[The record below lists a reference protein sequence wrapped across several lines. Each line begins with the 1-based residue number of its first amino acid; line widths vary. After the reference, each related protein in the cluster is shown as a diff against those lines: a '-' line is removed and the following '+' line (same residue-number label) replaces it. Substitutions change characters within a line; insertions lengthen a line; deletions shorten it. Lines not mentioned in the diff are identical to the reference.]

1 MIAALDATYSV
12 GPAPSGVGVYSR
24 EILNGIAALR
34 PHDRFLY
41 CYRAH
46 RLWRGL
52 RAVRPVNARPT
63 VLFESWAPFHCDI
76 FHGLNQRLPRQRFR
90 RTVCTFHDL
99 FVMTSEYSTPE
110 FRARFSKQAQE
121 AAQRADLIV
130 CVSEF
135 TAAQVEDLL
144 GVERSRLRVIR
155 HGTRF
160 IDPPAAGR
168 REPWVLHVGAVQTR
182 KNLIRLIEAFETAA
196 PAPWR
201 LMLAGADGY
210 GANLVK
216 KRAAASAARDRI
228 DFMGWIDDT
237 RLTELYGRSSLFL
250 FPSLDEGFGIPV
262 LEAMA
267 WGLPVVASN
276 RSSLPEVC
284 GDAALLVDPEDSEAL
299 AAAMRQLIENQALA
313 AELAARGQQRARRRP
328 WRVAAEETLRVYDEL
343 LSQAAEGAPAGGA

>member
-34 PHDRFLY
+34 PQDRFLH

-46 RLWRGL
+46 RLWRGM
-52 RAVRPVNARPT
+52 RATRPINARPMI
-63 VLFESWAPFHCDI
+63 LLESWAPFHCDL
-76 FHGLNQRLPRQRFR
+76 FHGLNQRLPRTRFP

-121 AAQRADLIV
+121 AAERADLIV

-135 TAAQVEDLL
+135 TASQVEALL
-144 GVERSRLRVIR
+144 GVERSRLRVIH

-160 IDPPAAGR
+160 IDPPAAVQ

-182 KNLIRLIEAFETAA
+182 KNLIRLIEAFEKAA

-201 LMLAGADGY
+201 LKLAGADGY
-210 GANLVK
+210 GASLVK
-216 KRAAASAARDRI
+216 ERAAASAARERI
-228 DFMGWIDDT
+228 DFTGWIDDA
-237 RLTELYGRSSLFL
+237 RLTELYGRSSLFG

-262 LEAMA
+262 LEAMS
-267 WGLPVVASN
+267 WGVPVVASN

-284 GDAALLVDPEDSEAL
+284 GDAALLVDPGDMEAL
-299 AAAMRQLIENQALA
+299 AAAMRRLIEDPALA
-313 AELAARGQQRARRRP
+313 AELAARGQERARRRP

-343 LSQAAEGAPAGGA
+343 LSQAAERTPAWGA

>member
-1 MIAALDATYSV
+1 
-12 GPAPSGVGVYSR
+12 
-24 EILNGIAALR
+24 
-34 PHDRFLY
+34 
-41 CYRAH
+41 
-46 RLWRGL
+46 
-52 RAVRPVNARPT
+52 
-63 VLFESWAPFHCDI
+63 
-76 FHGLNQRLPRQRFR
+76 
-90 RTVCTFHDL
+90 
-99 FVMTSEYSTPE
+99 
-110 FRARFSKQAQE
+110 
-121 AAQRADLIV
+121 
-130 CVSEF
+130 
-135 TAAQVEDLL
+135 
-144 GVERSRLRVIR
+144 
-155 HGTRF
+155 
-160 IDPPAAGR
+160 
-168 REPWVLHVGAVQTR
+168 VQTR

-237 RLTELYGRSSLFL
+237 RLTELYGRSSLFV

-284 GDAALLVDPEDSEAL
+284 GDAALLADPEDSEAL